1 MAAFTFEKAARRKV
15 APKLAIQGV
24 SGAGKT
30 YSALRFAR
38 GYVGE
43 NGRIAF
49 IDTENGSAS
58 LYADLTPFDVLNV
71 APRSFGEGKQAVTA
85 FWWTDF
91 RDAINAAIVAG
102 YDFLIIDSASHIWQ
116 AALDLKTRIDLNGG
130 NSFVN
135 WGQAGQTFNTVQN
148 LILQAAIPVL
158 CCFRSKME
166 YSLEEN
172 DKGKKEPRKV
182 GLAPITRNDAEYDFT
197 TVFDV
202 ARSHI
207 ATIAKTRAPV
217 FDDTFEE
224 QITEKTGA
232 IFRAWIDS

>member
-38 GYVGE
+38 GYVGQ
-43 NGRIAF
+43 NGRIAL

-58 LYADLTPFDVLNV
+58 LYADLTPFDVVNV

-102 YDFLIIDSASHIWQ
+102 YDFLIIFGKRRST
-116 AALDLKTRIDLNGG
+116 LK
-130 NSFVN
+130 
-135 WGQAGQTFNTVQN
+135 
-148 LILQAAIPVL
+148 P
-158 CCFRSKME
+158 
-166 YSLEEN
+166 
-172 DKGKKEPRKV
+172 
-182 GLAPITRNDAEYDFT
+182 GLT
-197 TVFDV
+197 
-202 ARSHI
+202 
-207 ATIAKTRAPV
+207 
-217 FDDTFEE
+217 
-224 QITEKTGA
+224 
-232 IFRAWIDS
+232 

>member
-38 GYVGE
+38 GYVGQ

-85 FWWTDF
+85 FWWTIP
-91 RDAINAAIVAG
+91 AIRH
-102 YDFLIIDSASHIWQ
+102 LKWQ
-116 AALDLKTRIDLNGG
+116 ARMWNG
-130 NSFVN
+130 
-135 WGQAGQTFNTVQN
+135 WN
-148 LILQAAIPVL
+148 LPS
-158 CCFRSKME
+158 RE
-166 YSLEEN
+166 
-172 DKGKKEPRKV
+172 KG
-182 GLAPITRNDAEYDFT
+182 
-197 TVFDV
+197 
-202 ARSHI
+202 
-207 ATIAKTRAPV
+207 
-217 FDDTFEE
+217 
-224 QITEKTGA
+224 
-232 IFRAWIDS
+232 